1 MVTFGNEPLYASERA
16 EPFASLTGL
25 STRRGECENRAKPHI
40 RKYWFNNLWIAT
52 VGNRQGIG
60 RTPQEAFYLL
70 KGVK

>member
-1 MVTFGNEPLYASERA
+1 MVNIRASESA

-40 RKYWFNNLWIAT
+40 YKLLWGGLWKAEQCGPLQT
-52 VGNRQGIG
+52 PRYGIG
-60 RTPQEAFYLL
+60 QTPAEAFYLL

>member
-1 MVTFGNEPLYASERA
+1 MVNICASESA

-40 RKYWFNNLWIAT
+40 YKLRWGGLWKAEAD
-52 VGNRQGIG
+52 GPLGLPRYGIG
-60 RTPQEAFYLL
+60 TTPAEAFYLL

>member
-1 MVTFGNEPLYASERA
+1 MVNICASESA

-40 RKYWFNNLWIAT
+40 RKYWFGVLWIAT
-52 VGNRQGIG
+52 IGNRHGIG